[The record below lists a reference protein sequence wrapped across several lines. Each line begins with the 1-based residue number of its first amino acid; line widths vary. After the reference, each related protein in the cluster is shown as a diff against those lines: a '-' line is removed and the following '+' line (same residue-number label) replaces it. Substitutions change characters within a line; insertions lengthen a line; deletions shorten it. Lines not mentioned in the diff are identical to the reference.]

1 MAFVWVQQW
10 VPLPVVYEQ
19 QQHMG
24 DLPPGP
30 RPHAMD
36 NATTGLARDGNTS
49 GSFPT
54 SLKSPDSSD
63 PFYSQLSGLP
73 HGQLRPDFRSST
85 HANGSHQPQEHGTS
99 PLNMGAMTGAL
110 PNYGTN
116 DNASTNP
123 QTVPRSLSGAST
135 SAVAYQLG
143 QNLQMTSSNMSTHAS
158 YGPGFATGLP
168 QQPFMP
174 QQGSQYS
181 AYPSF
186 ATNQPRL
193 AGVAPMPSPY

>member
-143 QNLQMTSSNMSTHAS
+143 QNLQMTSSNMSLMLHTDLDLLL
-158 YGPGFATGLP
+158 GFPNNPSCLNRAHNTAPILP
-168 QQPFMP
+168 SRQT
-174 QQGSQYS
+174 S
-181 AYPSF
+181 
-186 ATNQPRL
+186 L
-193 AGVAPMPSPY
+193 V